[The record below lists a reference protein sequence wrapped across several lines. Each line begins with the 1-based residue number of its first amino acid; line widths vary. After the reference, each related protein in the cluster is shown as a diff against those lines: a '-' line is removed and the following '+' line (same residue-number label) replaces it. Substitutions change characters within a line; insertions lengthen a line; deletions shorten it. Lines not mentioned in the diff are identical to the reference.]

1 MTDQFA
7 PSNTLESRMKI
18 AREIAFARASDL
30 QENTKGSDINKGNKP
45 MVMKPLLGLSPA
57 ELARHRSENHIR
69 VAHGISN
76 IGAYATGAIDGVV
89 DLLANGAGE
98 IIEDTVFFISKV
110 VHGAQHGW
118 KRGKFP
124 NGNDQ

>member
-1 MTDQFA
+1 MADQFV

-18 AREIAFARASDL
+18 AREIALARTSHD
-30 QENTKGSDINKGNKP
+30 QTVKET
-45 MVMKPLLGLSPA
+45 MKPLLGLSPA

-76 IGAYATGAIDGVV
+76 IGAYATGAVDGVV

-98 IIEDTVFFISKV
+98 IIEDAVFFISKV